1 MRRGELLE
9 ALDSGALTNRLAQ
22 VYGADARSAAD
33 RLGELMREFES
44 TFPCGAEA
52 DTWLFS
58 APGRAELG
66 GSHTDHQR
74 GHGLAAAVDLDTI
87 ACVVPNDSGTIRIKS
102 RNHRMAIVDLEDL
115 DIHEPETGTSMG
127 LVRGVAARL
136 HQLGYQVGG
145 FDAYTTTR
153 VLRGSGLSSSAA
165 FEVLTASIMNHLF
178 CGGALTPLQVAR
190 TAQYAENVYFQ
201 KPSGPLDQLSCALGG
216 VVAVDFRD
224 PEAPALRRFPLD
236 LTAHGYAFCV
246 LDSRASHADLVADFA
261 AIPREMGQVA
271 ACFGRDAL
279 RDVPPEE
286 FFAKLP
292 QVREQCGDRAA
303 LRAYHFFQEERR
315 VLRQCEAL
323 DRGDLPAF
331 LHCVRQSGQSS
342 YLYLQNA
349 SNYKDT
355 RFQPLGVLQALAEE
369 LLDGQGAV
377 RIQGGGFAG
386 TVEAFVPLD
395 RLEMFTRGIEA
406 AAGPGCC
413 HTVAFRS
420 TGAALLVK

>member
-1 MRRGELLE
+1 M
-9 ALDSGALTNRLAQ
+9 
-22 VYGADARSAAD
+22 V
-33 RLGELMREFES
+33 
-44 TFPCGAEA
+44 
-52 DTWLFS
+52 
-58 APGRAELG
+58 
-66 GSHTDHQR
+66 
-74 GHGLAAAVDLDTI
+74 
-87 ACVVPNDSGTIRIKS
+87 
-102 RNHRMAIVDLEDL
+102 
-115 DIHEPETGTSMG
+115 
-127 LVRGVAARL
+127 
-136 HQLGYQVGG
+136 
-145 FDAYTTTR
+145 
-153 VLRGSGLSSSAA
+153 
-165 FEVLTASIMNHLF
+165 
-178 CGGALTPLQVAR
+178 
-190 TAQYAENVYFQ
+190 
-201 KPSGPLDQLSCALGG
+201 
-216 VVAVDFRD
+216 
-224 PEAPALRRFPLD
+224 
-236 LTAHGYAFCV
+236 
-246 LDSRASHADLVADFA
+246 
-261 AIPREMGQVA
+261 PREMGQVA

-279 RDVPPEE
+279 RDVPQEE

-323 DRGDLPAF
+323 DQGDLPAF